1 MKSVLSTLLFCASL
15 VLLPIQVAAQDTEAT
30 PPATTEAPEAQDL
43 ATDQDQDT
51 AEEAESP
58 VEAVLEAFLVQTTAN
73 EDGTVQEEL
82 VSASTASPGDVLQYN
97 TTYTNVSDIDL
108 IGLTA
113 NGQIPPGTSYLDRSA
128 NVNSDAIFEVL
139 IEDEEWQE
147 LPAYKT
153 IVTEEGEEVR
163 VEASAVDYT
172 QIRWR
177 LSEALEPEQT
187 VRATYR
193 VQVNN

>member
-15 VLLPIQVAAQDTEAT
+15 VLLPIQVAAQDTQT
-30 PPATTEAPEAQDL
+30 TPATTSEASEAQ
-43 ATDQDQDT
+43 APAENQNQD
-51 AEEAESP
+51 EADEAGSP

-73 EDGTVQEEL
+73 EDGTFQEEL

-97 TTYTNVSDIDL
+97 TIYTNVSDSDL

-113 NGQIPPGTSYLDRSA
+113 NGQIPFGTSYLESSA
-128 NVNSDAIFEVL
+128 IITSDAIFEVL
-139 IEDEEWQE
+139 VEAEEWQE

-153 IVTEEGEEVR
+153 IITEEGNEVR
-163 VEASAVDYT
+163 VEASAEDYS
-172 QIRWR
+172 QIRW
-177 LSEALEPEQT
+177 LISNALEPEQT

>member
-1 MKSVLSTLLFCASL
+1 MKSILSTLLFCASL
-15 VLLPIQVAAQDTEAT
+15 VLLPIQVVAQDTQT
-30 PPATTEAPEAQDL
+30 TSPTTTEAPEAQAPTESQNQGEAD
-43 ATDQDQDT
+43 
-51 AEEAESP
+51 EAESP

-73 EDGTVQEEL
+73 EDGTFQEEL

-97 TTYTNVSDIDL
+97 TIYTNVSDIDL

-113 NGQIPPGTSYLDRSA
+113 NGQIPMGTSYMESSA
-128 NVNSDAIFEVL
+128 IITSDAIFEVL
-139 IEDEEWQE
+139 IEAEEWQE

-153 IVTEEGEEVR
+153 IITAEGNEVR
-163 VEASAVDYT
+163 VEASAEDYT

-177 LSEALEPEQT
+177 ISNALEPGQT

>member
-15 VLLPIQVAAQDTEAT
+15 VLLPIQVAAQDTQT
-30 PPATTEAPEAQDL
+30 TPATTSEASEAQ
-43 ATDQDQDT
+43 APAENQNQD
-51 AEEAESP
+51 EADEAGSP

-73 EDGTVQEEL
+73 EDGTFQEEL

-97 TTYTNVSDIDL
+97 TIYTTVSDSDL

-113 NGQIPPGTSYLDRSA
+113 NGQIPFGTSYLESSA
-128 NVNSDAIFEVL
+128 IITSDAIFEVL
-139 IEDEEWQE
+139 VEAEEWQE

-153 IVTEEGEEVR
+153 IITEEGNEVR
-163 VEASAVDYT
+163 VEASAEDYS
-172 QIRWR
+172 QIRW
-177 LSEALEPEQT
+177 LISNALEPEQT